1 MKRICVYSGS
11 NLGIRPEY
19 KEITKQLGNVLV
31 QNNIELVYGGS
42 KTGLMGEIANHMLD
56 NNGRVTGVMP
66 KGLFPKEVM
75 NNRLTHFIEVKNM
88 HERKQTMADLSDG
101 FIAIPGGMGTFE
113 ELFEAL
119 SWAQLGIHKKP
130 IGVLNISN
138 FFDAFITLVQNIVT
152 EGFMNPSNTKLL
164 LVSSDPNEL
173 VKKMINYSPP
183 VLENKWRQLD
193 SFIFYHKNIIM

>member
-75 NNRLTHFIEVKNM
+75 NDRLTNFIEVKNM

-138 FFDAFITLVQNIVT
+138 FFDAFVTLVQNIVT

-193 SFIFYHKNIIM
+193 SVLK

>member
-11 NLGIRPEY
+11 NLGVRPEY
-19 KEITKQLGNVLV
+19 KEITKKLGLVLV
-31 QNNIELVYGGS
+31 ENNIELVYGGS

-66 KGLFPKEVM
+66 GGLFPKAVI
-75 NNRLTHFIEVKNM
+75 NDRLTQFIEVGSM

-101 FIAIPGGMGTFE
+101 FIAIPGGFGTFE
-113 ELFEAL
+113 ELFETL

-138 FFDAFITLVQNIVT
+138 FFDSFLDMMQTIVD
-152 EGFMNPSNTKLL
+152 EGFMNPSNTKLV
-164 LVSSDPNEL
+164 LVSPDPSDL
-173 VKKMINYSPP
+173 IDQMIHYVPP
-183 VLENKWRQLD
+183 ILGNKWRQLD
-193 SFIFYHKNIIM
+193 PA

>member
-75 NNRLTHFIEVKNM
+75 NDRLTNFIEVKNM

-173 VKKMINYSPP
+173 VKKMINYNPP

-193 SFIFYHKNIIM
+193 SVLKEF

>member
-75 NNRLTHFIEVKNM
+75 NDRLTHFIEVKNM

-193 SFIFYHKNIIM
+193 SVLKEF

>member
-11 NLGIRPEY
+11 NLGVRPEY
-19 KEITKQLGNVLV
+19 QEITKQLGMVLV
-31 QNNIELVYGGS
+31 ANNIELVYGGS

-56 NNGRVTGVMP
+56 HNGRVTGVMP
-66 KGLFPKEVM
+66 KGLFPKEII
-75 NNRLTHFIEVKNM
+75 NNRLTNFIEVKNM

-113 ELFEAL
+113 ELFEVL
-119 SWAQLGIHKKP
+119 CWAQLGIHKKP

-138 FFDAFITLVQNIVT
+138 FFDSFIALIQNIVT
-152 EGFMNPSNTKLL
+152 EGFMNPSNTKLV
-164 LVSSDPNEL
+164 LVSSDPGDL

-183 VLENKWRQLD
+183 VLGNKWSQLD
-193 SFIFYHKNIIM
+193 TVLKEF

>member
-193 SFIFYHKNIIM
+193 SVLKEF